1 MFSGLKLEK
10 SLFKEVLITNF
21 TVINADVV
29 VNIDGKQLI
38 TSKSSSVGIYISYF
52 LNARESYIPLFPFI
66 SVDKFKIPRP
76 ANVT

>member
-21 TVINADVV
+21 TVINADLV

-38 TSKSSSVGIYISYF
+38 TSQSSSVGISF
-52 LNARESYIPLFPFI
+52 IP
-66 SVDKFKIPRP
+66 
-76 ANVT
+76 

>member
-52 LNARESYIPLFPFI
+52 LNARECYIPLFPLDFNI
-66 SVDKFKIPRP
+66 YFC
-76 ANVT
+76 

>member
-38 TSKSSSVGIYISYF
+38 TSKSSSVGISF
-52 LNARESYIPLFPFI
+52 NP
-66 SVDKFKIPRP
+66 
-76 ANVT
+76 